1 MSNMHSATPTDDSA
15 NASSTDSTELPRFAK
30 PLSFFEPFL
39 SQIMVVIAKHTRFRS
54 RPGLA
59 EILEKNPR
67 LVVVI
72 NHSTPLSWLPA
83 IALLT
88 AHACARGGGSRRPMG
103 VMDRFFFSVP
113 GLRAVAHQLTQ
124 SDRPLG
130 FHELI
135 AKFRTSKTDII
146 IFPEGS
152 NCFFGDPAEMQ
163 PFRSPRFVEFAIRS
177 ATPILLCAH
186 RGSEKWARAVP
197 IDRRWADKL
206 DYLPKIA
213 ADFLG
218 ARLRATGLLVVPT
231 IPMPLD
237 HFEMV
242 CELYH
247 PTLNE
252 SELSLSPELA
262 AEQIRLEADLV
273 HAKMESMLAEID
285 AGNQSIRSSV
295 PNS

>member
-1 MSNMHSATPTDDSA
+1 LTDATDGA
-15 NASSTDSTELPRFAK
+15 HATDSTDLPRFAK
-30 PLSFFEPFL
+30 QLSFFEPFL
-39 SQIMVVIAKHTRFRS
+39 SQIMVLIAKSTRFRS

-67 LVVVI
+67 LVVVF
-72 NHSTPLSWLPA
+72 NHSAPLSWLPA

-88 AHACARGGGSRRPMG
+88 AHACARGGGARRPMG

-113 GLRAVAHQLTQ
+113 GLRAIAHQLTQ

-135 AKFRTSKTDII
+135 AKFRTSKTDIV

-163 PFRSPRFVEFAIRS
+163 PFRSPRFVELAIRS

-186 RGSEKWARAVP
+186 RGSESWARVVP
-197 IDRRWADKL
+197 VDSRWTDKL
-206 DYLPKIA
+206 DFLPKLA

-218 ARLRATGLLVVPT
+218 ARLKATGLLAIPT
-231 IPMPLD
+231 LPKPLD

-252 SELSLSPELA
+252 SDLSPEPDVA
-262 AEQIRLEADLV
+262 NEQIRQEADLV

-285 AGNQSIRSSV
+285 QSIRSSV

>member
-1 MSNMHSATPTDDSA
+1 MSDNEETYKPAPDSL
-15 NASSTDSTELPRFAK
+15 TDSSEMPTFAK

-39 SQIMVVIAKHTRFRS
+39 SQIMVMIVKHTRFRS

-59 EILEKNPR
+59 EILEQNPR
-67 LVVVI
+67 LVVVF

-88 AHACARGGGSRRPMG
+88 AHACARGGGPRRPMG

-113 GLRAVAHQLTQ
+113 GLRAIAHQLTQ

-130 FHELI
+130 FHDLI
-135 AKFRTSKTDII
+135 AKFHGSHGTDIV

-152 NCFFGDPAEMQ
+152 NCFFGDPSELQ
-163 PFRSPRFVEFAIRS
+163 PFRSPRFVELAIRS
-177 ATPILLCAH
+177 STPILLCAH
-186 RGSEKWARAVP
+186 RGSEKWARVVP
-197 IDRRWADKL
+197 VDSRWTDKL
-206 DYLPKIA
+206 DFLPKIV

-218 ARLRATGLLVVPT
+218 ARLRESGILAIPT
-231 IPMPLD
+231 IPTPLE

-247 PTLNE
+247 PTLSEADLSTE
-252 SELSLSPELA
+252 SDEA
-262 AEQIRLEADLV
+262 AEQIRLEADRV
-273 HAKMESMLAEID
+273 HAKLQSMLAEID
-285 AGNQSIRSSV
+285 AGLPSES
-295 PNS
+295 